1 MGVVAA
7 KEYVVK
13 RPDFLCRASWVRHVV
28 DLPKCEK
35 LSYLHRFPSRLSKIL
50 NYLERVKWFN
60 DVRKCR
66 AFVSTLNLATVVA
79 DPKPIPTRTTWG
91 NSGRAL
97 P

>member
-28 DLPKCEK
+28 DLPKREK
-35 LSYLHRFPSRLSKIL
+35 LSCLHRFPSRLSKIL
-50 NYLERVKWFN
+50 NYLERIKWFN

-66 AFVSTLNLATVVA
+66 AFVSTLNPAIVVA
-79 DPKPIPTRTTWG
+79 NPKPYPQEPLG
-91 NSGRAL
+91 ENSGRAL